1 MQLKSILFV
10 GILLPALLWP
20 ALGNG
25 QNPPQQKQEQ
35 KDEYKSPY
43 RVKIFEVKHRPPN
56 VLAEAL
62 AGLLSGT
69 GPSRINP
76 NQQLNTI
83 TVRDYPENLA
93 AIEEALKRL
102 DVPETR
108 PPAIAA
114 PSIEFQ
120 LHLIA
125 ASQTSMEKATMPP
138 GLDAVVTQ
146 LKATLK
152 YTNYRYLT
160 TLSSRVR
167 DGGTI
172 EASGA
177 IDTPFQLPNLSTR
190 SSSYNY
196 AVLNVGI
203 VDDASGR
210 AFQTRQFRF
219 TLSVPVQL
227 GNDVQYRDIGLKTD
241 LSVREGEN
249 AVVGTANVGGSDTA
263 IIIVVNAK
271 KVK

>member
-1 MQLKSILFV
+1 
-10 GILLPALLWP
+10 
-20 ALGNG
+20 
-25 QNPPQQKQEQ
+25 
-35 KDEYKSPY
+35 
-43 RVKIFEVKHRPPN
+43 
-56 VLAEAL
+56 
-62 AGLLSGT
+62 
-69 GPSRINP
+69 
-76 NQQLNTI
+76 
-83 TVRDYPENLA
+83 
-93 AIEEALKRL
+93 L

-125 ASQTSMEKATMPP
+125 ASQTSMEKAAMPP

-271 KVK
+271 KVR